1 MMVSFVHKPKD
12 WILDHN
18 PFGDKAKREFKKVLK
33 RAAVR
38 TSIVLSYSKQSKQ
51 LTGTLDL
58 SYQELETL
66 SPKVCDVVQLTQLV
80 LAGNVLTSVRLLT
93 HAMKA
98 IAIYQRV
105 VFVVD
110 SK

>member
-1 MMVSFVHKPKD
+1 
-12 WILDHN
+12 
-18 PFGDKAKREFKKVLK
+18 
-33 RAAVR
+33 
-38 TSIVLSYSKQSKQ
+38 
-51 LTGTLDL
+51 
-58 SYQELETL
+58 
-66 SPKVCDVVQLTQLV
+66 
-80 LAGNVLTSVRLLT
+80 LTSVRLLT